1 MTARQM
7 AATVAGIER
16 AGAYYLFTLTEP
28 GLGADFRPGQ
38 FAAVAVGGEQTS
50 MLLRRCF
57 SIHRADG
64 DVMQLVIAGHGKGT
78 RWLVGQAVGA
88 VLDVVTP
95 LGRPFPLPTID
106 PALPA
111 RAGPAAPTPTTGSAA
126 GGSTAAAVG
135 ALTPA
140 TGSTAS
146 RSTAAPDSG
155 RSACV
160 LVGGGYGSAPLFALS
175 DRLQARGHPVHF
187 VLGAAT
193 EDRLFGV
200 HQATALADS
209 VTVTTDDGSA
219 GRQGL
224 VSDAL
229 PGLLADSAAETVYA
243 CGPMGMLHAVTEIAT
258 AAGVGAYCAVEE
270 SMACGIGV
278 CMTCVLPVV
287 WPDGRT
293 RMTRSCTDGPVFD
306 GSLVRWPDV
315 GTVPADC
322 VGAMGLGA

>member
-7 AATVAGIER
+7 AAAVAGIER
-16 AGAYYLFTLTEP
+16 AGVYYLFTLTEP

-78 RWLVGQAVGA
+78 RWLVRQAVGA

-111 RAGPAAPTPTTGSAA
+111 HAPVAPTPATGSAVGGSAAAALGAPPPATGSAA
-126 GGSTAAAVG
+126 GRSAAASD
-135 ALTPA
+135 P
-140 TGSTAS
+140 
-146 RSTAAPDSG
+146 P

-193 EDRLFGV
+193 KDRLFGV
-200 HQATALADS
+200 DQAKAFAAS

-229 PGLLADSAAETVYA
+229 PGLLAASAAETVYA
-243 CGPMGMLHAVTEIAT
+243 CGPMGMLHVVTEIAT
-258 AAGVGAYCAVEE
+258 AAGVRAYCAVEE

-322 VGAMGLGA
+322 VGAVGLGA